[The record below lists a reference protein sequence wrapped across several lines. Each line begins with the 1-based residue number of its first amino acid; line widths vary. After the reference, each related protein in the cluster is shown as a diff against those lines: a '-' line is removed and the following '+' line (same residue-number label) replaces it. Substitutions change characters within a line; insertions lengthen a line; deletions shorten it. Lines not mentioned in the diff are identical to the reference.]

1 MYSECCASFF
11 FLSRVVFFRN
21 YCLTA
26 VVFRGLARPRA
37 RGGVCWRA
45 AVLVGR
51 GARPITEAEIAR
63 ACVFPQVKVNV
74 VWEPL
79 GCEAA

>member
-1 MYSECCASFF
+1 MLRQLFFSFPCCR
-11 FLSRVVFFRN
+11 LRN

-26 VVFRGLARPRA
+26 VVFQGLARPRA

-45 AVLVGR
+45 AALVGR